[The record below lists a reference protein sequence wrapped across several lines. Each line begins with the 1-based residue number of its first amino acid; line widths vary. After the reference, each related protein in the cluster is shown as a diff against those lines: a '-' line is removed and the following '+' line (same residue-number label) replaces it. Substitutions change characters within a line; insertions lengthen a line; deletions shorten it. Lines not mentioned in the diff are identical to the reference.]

1 MLTKSK
7 KINIINSLD
16 SWFVPKKKIVD
27 IMRFVADVLKID
39 GELDLLLTDDKTI
52 RKYNKRYRSIDR
64 ATDVLSFS
72 VSDNVFVLPE
82 EKVFG
87 NIIISWEQLKLDTRE
102 FEVDIDEMMARLII
116 HSVLHLSGY
125 DHIEEK
131 QRKEMQKEETRL
143 LNLYKER
150 LTLA

>member
-87 NIIISWEQLKLDTRE
+87 NIIISWEQLNCQVMIILKKSSVKRC
-102 FEVDIDEMMARLII
+102 RKRRQGCLIFTKN
-116 HSVLHLSGY
+116 V
-125 DHIEEK
+125 
-131 QRKEMQKEETRL
+131 
-143 LNLYKER
+143 
-150 LTLA
+150 